1 MSGNQ
6 KRAGAVILI
15 SDKIDFKPQMVT
27 SSKEGHLAMIKRSI
41 HQEDITIIST
51 NVPNIGVPE
60 YIKQIPTIVREKHIV
75 EDFNIHFE

>member
-1 MSGNQ
+1 MI
-6 KRAGAVILI
+6 KT
-15 SDKIDFKPQMVT
+15 VT
-27 SSKEGHLAMIKRSI
+27 RDKEGCYILIKRSI